1 MRSLVIFV
9 IFCAVIVAG
18 DQENNEVQLPIEAT
32 VCKRDDPKRNECIK
46 NILQK
51 IIPVMKDGVPKLNI
65 SSIDPLPLIHSK
77 FLYRA
82 SSTLLASL
90 TVVRGNAYGFSES
103 QIRRV
108 RSQITDDEWKFNV
121 DVAIPRLHMDG
132 EYSGQG
138 KFNELNLGSSGYFN
152 LTLNRIQ
159 TTWKI
164 RAKAEER
171 DGEMYMRV
179 FKFEMIPNVKSVR
192 TFIEN
197 LVPDPTLNL
206 VVLELIN
213 EYWNIHHNEILLE
226 SGQFYEPLLSGIA
239 NSILLNIP
247 MRKLLH

>member
-1 MRSLVIFV
+1 MKFLVIFAVV
-9 IFCAVIVAG
+9 ISLTIVQCQ
-18 DQENNEVQLPIEAT
+18 DVNEVQLPIEAT
-32 VCKRDDPKRNECIK
+32 VCKREDPKRNDCFK
-46 NILQK
+46 NVIQK
-51 IIPVMKDGVPKLNI
+51 IIPALKDGVPKLNI
-65 SSIDPLPLIHSK
+65 TSIDPLPLLHAK

-90 TVVRGNAYGFSES
+90 TVVRGFAYGFSES

-121 DVAIPRLHMDG
+121 DVTIPRLHMDG
-132 EYSGQG
+132 EYMGQG
-138 KFNELNLGSSGYFN
+138 KFNELNLGSQGYFN
-152 LTLNRIQ
+152 LTLNRVQ

-171 DGEMYMRV
+171 DGETYMRV

-213 EYWNIHHNEILLE
+213 RILE
-226 SGQFYEPLLSGIA
+226 HSSQ
-239 NSILLNIP
+239 
-247 MRKLLH
+247 

>member
-1 MRSLVIFV
+1 MKVLVIFIVV
-9 IFCAVIVAG
+9 ISAVFVVSE
-18 DQENNEVQLPIEAT
+18 QENDLELPIEAT
-32 VCKRDDPKRNECIK
+32 ICKREDPKRNECIK

-51 IIPVMKDGVPKLNI
+51 LIPALKDGIPKLNI

-82 SSTLLASL
+82 SNTLLASL
-90 TVVRGNAYGFSES
+90 TVVRGNAYGFSET
-103 QIRRV
+103 QVRRV
-108 RSQITDDEWKFNV
+108 RSQITDDEWKFNM
-121 DVAIPRLHMDG
+121 DVAIPRLLMDG
-132 EYSGQG
+132 EYMGQG
-138 KFNELNLGSSGYFN
+138 QFNELNLGSQGYFN
-152 LTLNRIQ
+152 LTLNRVQ

-171 DGEMYMRV
+171 DGETYMRV

-226 SGQFYEPLLSGIA
+226 SGQFYEPLLSQVA
-239 NSILLNIP
+239 NGILLNIP
-247 MRKLLH
+247 VRKLLL